1 MRRSLAVTLL
11 ALATMVPS
19 LAATDRSHAAEAGK
33 AEAKPEAAAE
43 VKPEA
48 AAGVKPEA
56 AAEAKPEAAAE
67 AKGKAKPT
75 IAILAYETGTTGE
88 RDLGRQIADLL
99 TVRLS
104 VEEAF
109 DLVERAKLDR
119 ILEEQKLK
127 LRGLTDHEKAVEVG
141 KLLGARL
148 MVMGKTFTM
157 GKHLMFVTKVVGVE
171 TGKVKGT
178 ITKAE
183 PTKEMSEA
191 IFEMSEQVAELIR
204 EQGPGLL
211 PDAEPRPD
219 PVAAIRKAL
228 GDKPRP
234 TVAVVIPEVHLTRVV
249 VIDPA
254 AETEIKRI
262 LVACGFKVVD
272 AGQNDLADWAKRR
285 MKNADAPWPDALRRA
300 DVVVVGEA
308 FSEFALRTGD
318 LVTCTGR
325 AEINLIDRHTGD
337 ILVADRATRRAVD
350 LSEATAGKTALQ
362 KAGHVLGV
370 AVGRRLV
377 GYAPPGAKGGE
388 E

>member
-1 MRRSLAVTLL
+1 MKRLTTVLVLVLAVA
-11 ALATMVPS
+11 ALAACPQV
-19 LAATDRSHAAEAGK
+19 TDRS
-33 AEAKPEAAAE
+33 
-43 VKPEA
+43 
-48 AAGVKPEA
+48 A
-56 AAEAKPEAAAE
+56 AAEADKPEA
-67 AKGKAKPT
+67 KAKARPT
-75 IAILAYETGTTGE
+75 LAILAYETGRTAD
-88 RDLGRQIADLL
+88 RALGRQIADLL

-104 VEEAF
+104 VEEGF
-109 DLVERAKLDR
+109 DLVEREKLDR

-127 LRGLTDHEKAVEVG
+127 LRGLADHEKAVKVG

-148 MVMGKTFTM
+148 MVMGKTFAM
-157 GKHLMFVTKVVGVE
+157 GKQLMFVTKLVGVE

-204 EQGPGLL
+204 EKGPGLL

-219 PVAAIRKAL
+219 PVAEIRKAL

-234 TVAVVIPEVHLTRVV
+234 TVAVVVPEAHLTRIVV
-249 VIDPA
+249 DPA
-254 AETEIKRI
+254 VETEVKRV
-262 LVACGFKVVD
+262 LVACGFKVVE
-272 AGQNDLADWAKRR
+272 AGQNALADWARRR
-285 MKNADAPWPDALRRA
+285 MKGAEAPWPDALRGA

-325 AEINLIDRHTGD
+325 AEINLIDRHTGEV
-337 ILVADRATRRAVD
+337 LVADRATRRAVD

-362 KAGHVLGV
+362 KAGHALGV

-377 GYAPPGAKGGE
+377 RYTPPKAKGAE

>member
-1 MRRSLAVTLL
+1 MRRSMGVMLIALAVTVACLW
-11 ALATMVPS
+11 V
-19 LAATDRSHAAEAGK
+19 TDRSRAAEVGEPK
-33 AEAKPEAAAE
+33 AEA
-43 VKPEA
+43 
-48 AAGVKPEA
+48 
-56 AAEAKPEAAAE
+56 
-67 AKGKAKPT
+67 KAKPT
-75 IAILAYETGTTGE
+75 IAILAYETGTTG
-88 RDLGRQIADLL
+88 DVNLGRQIADLL

-171 TGKVKGT
+171 TGKVKGA

-183 PTKEMSEA
+183 PTKEMAEA

-211 PDAEPRPD
+211 PNADPEPD
-219 PVAAIRKAL
+219 PVAEVRKAL

-234 TVAVVIPEVHLTRVV
+234 TVAVVVPEVHLTRIVV
-249 VIDPA
+249 DPA

-272 AGQNDLADWAKRR
+272 AGQNNLADWAKRR

-300 DVVVVGEA
+300 DLVVVGEA

-370 AVGRRLV
+370 AVARRLV
-377 GYAPPGAKGGE
+377 GYTPPDAKGGE